1 MSSSFCTTIGWGMP
15 WIAFEEAFT
24 LDCETQDTWEVLEH
38 TFENA
43 DQSVFEIEPD
53 VYDRADFS
61 AEPSRAPYLTPH
73 SLCSNVL
80 EREDDKFILGRPT
93 ELYQRIDVSEEGDD
107 DHIVF
112 YPDCYYARRWQRRDD
127 DVDYALLFQWEK
139 GGSRDAEPDGS
150 ARVQYVDYGHGPWRN
165 SLMTLDGE
173 AREWINFRE
182 LRKRPDLVPRVP
194 MELRWYL
201 KKLGVLD
208 DAGINKLRP
217 LTARWISY

>member
-15 WIAFEEAFT
+15 WIAFEEAVI
-24 LDCETQDTWEVLEH
+24 LDCETQDTWEALEH
-38 TFENA
+38 AFETA
-43 DQSVFEIEPD
+43 DQSLFEIDRDIYDSEYFSTEPN
-53 VYDRADFS
+53 
-61 AEPSRAPYLTPH
+61 RAPYLTPH
-73 SLCSNVL
+73 ALYSNIL
-80 EREDDKFILGRPT
+80 ERADDKFILGLPT
-93 ELYQRIDVSEEGDD
+93 ELYQRIDVSEEGDK

-112 YPDCYYARRWQRRDD
+112 YPDCYYARRWKRRDD
-127 DVDYALLFQWEK
+127 DLDLALLFNWEK
-139 GGSRDAEPDGS
+139 GGSRDTEPDGS
-150 ARVQYVDYGHGPWRN
+150 ARVQYVDYGHTPWKN

-194 MELRWYL
+194 MEMRWYL
-201 KKLGVLD
+201 KKLGILD